1 MMATSTLLFTPTSRA
16 APLYRAPL
24 ALLAAALFLCAVVII
39 GIYTFVPYLLEGLVA
54 RNLRDGL
61 GLAEAP
67 EVNLVSDPA
76 PNVILGRF
84 EEGEITLTDPELG
97 GVRPDQVTV
106 DLEPFDL
113 DVPGSVASGR
123 IQSEGPLSGALRVE
137 LSEEEV
143 GRLVNSSDTLATP
156 VSGVR
161 FEEGYLVVGFE
172 VEALGARIPA
182 GVEGEVVL
190 RDGGELSFEP
200 SRLEVLGEPLP
211 ERLTEKLLEG
221 VDFAYPVE
229 LPFEGEVS
237 GVEVREDRLVLTG
250 EARNLPVG

>member
-1 MMATSTLLFTPTSRA
+1 M
-16 APLYRAPL
+16 
-24 ALLAAALFLCAVVII
+24 I
-39 GIYTFVPYLLEGLVA
+39 GIYALVPFLLEGLVA
-54 RNLRDGL
+54 RNLREEL

-76 PNVILGRF
+76 PSVLLGEF
-84 EEGEITLTDPELG
+84 EEGEVTLTNPELG
-97 GVRPDQVTV
+97 GIRPDEVTIY
-106 DLEPFDL
+106 LEPFDL
-113 DVPGSVASGR
+113 DVPSSVASGR
-123 IQSEGPLSGALRVE
+123 IESEEPLSGALRVE
-137 LSEEEV
+137 LSEEEI
-143 GRLVNSSDTLATP
+143 GRLAAFSETLAAP

-161 FEEGYLVVGFE
+161 LEEGYLVVGFE

-211 ERLTEKLLEG
+211 ERLTGKLLEG

-237 GVEVREDRLVLTG
+237 AVEVREDRLVLTG

>member
-1 MMATSTLLFTPTSRA
+1 M
-16 APLYRAPL
+16 
-24 ALLAAALFLCAVVII
+24 
-39 GIYTFVPYLLEGLVA
+39 A
-54 RNLRDGL
+54 RNLQDGL

-76 PNVILGRF
+76 PNMLLGRF
-84 EEGEITLTDPELG
+84 EEGEVTLTNPELG
-97 GVRPDQVTV
+97 GVRPDEVAL

-113 DVPGSVASGR
+113 DMPGSVASGR
-123 IQSEGPLSGALRVE
+123 IESEGPLSGALRAE

-143 GRLVNSSDTLATP
+143 ARLVNSSDTLTTP
-156 VSGVR
+156 VSGAR
-161 FEEGYLVVGFE
+161 LEEGYLVVGFE
-172 VEALGARIPA
+172 VEALGGRVPV

-190 RDGGELSFEP
+190 RDVGELGFEA

-211 ERLTEKLLEG
+211 ERLTRRLLEG

-250 EARNLPVG
+250 EARDLPVG

>member
-1 MMATSTLLFTPTSRA
+1 MLL
-16 APLYRAPL
+16 
-24 ALLAAALFLCAVVII
+24 LCAVVVI
-39 GIYTFVPYLLEGLVA
+39 GTYTLVPLLLEGLVA

-67 EVNLVSDPA
+67 EVKLVSDPA
-76 PNVILGRF
+76 PNVLLGEF
-84 EEGEITLTDPELG
+84 EEGEVTLTNTELG
-97 GVRPDQVTV
+97 GVRPDEVTV
-106 DLEPFDL
+106 DLDPFDL
-113 DVPGSVASGR
+113 DVPGSVASGS
-123 IQSEGPLSGALRVE
+123 IESEGPLSGALRAE

-143 GRLVNSSDTLATP
+143 ARLVNSSDTLTTP

-172 VEALGARIPA
+172 VEALGARVPA

-200 SRLEVLGEPLP
+200 GRLEVLGEPLP
-211 ERLTEKLLEG
+211 ERLTGKLLEG

>member
-1 MMATSTLLFTPTSRA
+1 MGT
-16 APLYRAPL
+16 
-24 ALLAAALFLCAVVII
+24 VVAI
-39 GIYTFVPYLLEGLVA
+39 GIYTLVPFLLEGLVA
-54 RNLRDGL
+54 RELRDGL

-76 PNVILGRF
+76 SSVLLGRF
-84 EEGEITLTDPELG
+84 EEGEVILTDPELG
-97 GVRPDQVTV
+97 GVRPDEVTV

-113 DVPGSVASGR
+113 DVSGSVASGR
-123 IQSEGPLSGALRVE
+123 IASEEPLSGALRVE

-143 GRLVNSSDTLATP
+143 TRLAAFSETLTAP

-161 FEEGYLVVGFE
+161 LEEGYLVVGFE

-190 RDGGELSFEP
+190 REGGELSFEP

-211 ERLTEKLLEG
+211 ERLTGKLLEG

-229 LPFEGEVS
+229 LPFEGEIS

-250 EARNLPVG
+250 EASNLPVG